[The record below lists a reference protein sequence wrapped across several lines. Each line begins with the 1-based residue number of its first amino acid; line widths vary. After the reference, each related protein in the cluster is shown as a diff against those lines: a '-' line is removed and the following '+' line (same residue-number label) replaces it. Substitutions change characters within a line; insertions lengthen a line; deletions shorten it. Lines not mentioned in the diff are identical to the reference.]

1 MLTSDC
7 GISYGAG
14 VPEENWQCSMCAAYN
29 EAAKHAC
36 MVCDTFRV
44 LGGPR
49 GGGPA
54 APDRGVPGDLLAPA
68 VTDEAFLGR
77 AEDTDTWTGGE
88 GLPPVRLMEPTRG
101 AGAPPDAAAARE
113 PSAEPP
119 GRTARPRKSR
129 VAGWGL
135 TASLPARGPTAGRA
149 PAPDT
154 ARPGPKPGGTGRRS
168 TPRRPPG
175 TVRALTLAVVGL
187 LALTAWWVL
196 PRGGGVPEEGADGG
210 AAPPACPARV
220 AALLPGAGE
229 GPLVAAFE
237 TERHRIVLCANGEG
251 DLYYFGEFLGEGGE
265 PMVVPA
271 RRTGDGFVAEAG
283 TTRYEITGGQVVI
296 TTAHGGEVARYDLVE
311 IDAPQ

>member
-1 MLTSDC
+1 M
-7 GISYGAG
+7 
-14 VPEENWQCSMCAAYN
+14 PEENWQCSMCAAYN

-44 LGGPR
+44 LGGR
-49 GGGPA
+49 GEPS
-54 APDRGVPGDLLAPA
+54 APGRGVPGDLLAPA
-68 VTDEAFLGR
+68 VTDEAFQGR
-77 AEDTDTWTGGE
+77 SPDGGVWDGTE

-101 AGAPPDAAAARE
+101 AGTRTTPPAPAE
-113 PSAEPP
+113 EPP
-119 GRTARPRKSR
+119 GALPGGTARPRTSR

-135 TASLPARGPTAGRA
+135 TAAVPARGPKVGRGPA
-149 PAPDT
+149 PARESNPS
-154 ARPGPKPGGTGRRS
+154 GPRSGGTGAGRRS

-196 PRGGGVPEEGADGG
+196 PRETGAPEEGADGG
-210 AAPPACPARV
+210 AAPPACPERV

-251 DLYYFGEFLGEGGE
+251 DLYYFGEFLEEGGE

-296 TTAHGGEVARYDLVE
+296 TAHGDEAARYDLVE
-311 IDAPQ
+311 TQAPE